1 MSLSDQ
7 QETPIDNSRRKIL
20 RWFAL
25 AGLAGGMAVVGLGSL
40 TKAQA
45 PITAAVSPQSLRVK
59 VVYFQ
64 MSQSISEGQEYFE
77 LQAPA
82 HVGDLMTVAAQRH
95 PSLTGMEKGM
105 LILVEGVPSDG
116 ATALR
121 DGDEVDLIPTLVG
134 G

>member
-1 MSLSDQ
+1 M
-7 QETPIDNSRRKIL
+7 L
-20 RWFAL
+20 RWLAL
-25 AGLAGGMAVVGLGSL
+25 AGLAGGMAVVGLASL
-40 TKAQA
+40 ARAQA
-45 PITAAVSPQSLRVK
+45 PVAAVVSPQSLRVK

-64 MSQSISEGQEYFE
+64 MSQSVSVGQEYFE

-82 HVGDLMTVAAQRH
+82 HVSDLIMVAAQRH

-105 LILVEGVPSDG
+105 LILTEGVPSNG

>member
-1 MSLSDQ
+1 VKRVSDLDAP
-7 QETPIDNSRRKIL
+7 TDGSRRKML
-20 RWFAL
+20 RWLAL

-40 TKAQA
+40 VKAQA
-45 PITAAVSPQSLRVK
+45 PVTAAVSPQSLRVK

-64 MSQSISEGQEYFE
+64 MSQSISVEQEYFE

-82 HVGDLMTVAAQRH
+82 HVSDLMAMATRRH
-95 PSLTGMEKGM
+95 PSLSGMEKAM
-105 LILVEGVPSDG
+105 LILTEGVPYND
-116 ATALR
+116 ATVLR

>member
-1 MSLSDQ
+1 M
-7 QETPIDNSRRKIL
+7 L
-20 RWFAL
+20 RWLAL
-25 AGLAGGMAVVGLGSL
+25 ASLAGGMVVVGLGSL
-40 TKAQA
+40 TKAQS
-45 PITAAVSPQSLRVK
+45 PIAATVPQQSLRVK

-64 MSQSISEGQEYFE
+64 MSQSIGVGQEYFE
-77 LQAPA
+77 LRAPA
-82 HVGDLMTVAAQRH
+82 RVSDLMTVAAQRH

-105 LILVEGVPSDG
+105 LILTEGVPSNG